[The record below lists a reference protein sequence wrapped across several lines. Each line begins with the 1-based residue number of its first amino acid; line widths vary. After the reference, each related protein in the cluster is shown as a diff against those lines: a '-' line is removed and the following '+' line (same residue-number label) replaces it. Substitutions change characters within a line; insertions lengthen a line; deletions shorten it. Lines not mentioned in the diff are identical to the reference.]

1 MTGELWLVNEIFL
14 SARNNLIGR
23 LCAFMRVGNP
33 PCGFVLYFYR
43 GTQDYI
49 FSFAA
54 KISFMSY
61 KSPVLLR
68 VFSGLQII
76 RNNQLSSAYYIKSQN
91 NEKLKNILRICWQCI
106 SLHFIAFCCIFF
118 ITRKG
123 FNFSWMNK
131 TYLKFLCKVFMA
143 ILFCI
148 IITNLQSNL

>member
-1 MTGELWLVNEIFL
+1 
-14 SARNNLIGR
+14 
-23 LCAFMRVGNP
+23 MRVGNP

-68 VFSGLQII
+68 VFNGLQII

-91 NEKLKNILRICWQCI
+91 NEKLKI
-106 SLHFIAFCCIFF
+106 SFEFVGTA
-118 ITRKG
+118 
-123 FNFSWMNK
+123 
-131 TYLKFLCKVFMA
+131 
-143 ILFCI
+143 LFC
-148 IITNLQSNL
+148 TSLLFVVFCL

>member
-1 MTGELWLVNEIFL
+1 MHLLNTLEEKISLQHAFHRYEIHLLYAETLRRLFIAYKHRFHSFISRQRGGATGGKQAKKAIFL

-68 VFSGLQII
+68 VFNGLQII
-76 RNNQLSSAYYIKSQN
+76 RNNQ
-91 NEKLKNILRICWQCI
+91 
-106 SLHFIAFCCIFF
+106 
-118 ITRKG
+118 
-123 FNFSWMNK
+123 
-131 TYLKFLCKVFMA
+131 
-143 ILFCI
+143 
-148 IITNLQSNL
+148 

>member
-1 MTGELWLVNEIFL
+1 MHLLNTLEEKISLQHAFHRYEIHLLYAETLRRLFIAYKHRFHSFISRQRGGATGGQKSHVWNVTGELWLVNEIFL

-68 VFSGLQII
+68 VFHGLKII
-76 RNNQLSSAYYIKSQN
+76 RNNQ
-91 NEKLKNILRICWQCI
+91 
-106 SLHFIAFCCIFF
+106 
-118 ITRKG
+118 
-123 FNFSWMNK
+123 
-131 TYLKFLCKVFMA
+131 
-143 ILFCI
+143 
-148 IITNLQSNL
+148 